1 MEKAGKGWSVCA
13 YYNILHITLYKKCN
27 MYTEVYQIN
36 WQMQDESL
44 FFTKVQTS
52 FMFFILLCCYF
63 FLILKGLSAS
73 GSQCAERTGKNLL
86 LGLCFALSSP
96 IQKPF
101 VKDSLCWQIWDLFHL
116 LHLQA
121 SQEAMSSPSQ
131 YTAQSLKKN
140 QHTLDQQ
147 TLQIHELL
155 SYDACLSLR
164 WG

>member
-1 MEKAGKGWSVCA
+1 MQYVYRSLPNKLTNARWKSIFHKGTDIFHVF
-13 YYNILHITLYKKCN
+13 YITLL
-27 MYTEVYQIN
+27 
-36 WQMQDESL
+36 L
-44 FFTKVQTS
+44 FFP
-52 FMFFILLCCYF
+52 
-63 FLILKGLSAS
+63 LKGLSAS

-101 VKDSLCWQIWDLFHL
+101 VKDNLCWQIWDLFHL

-121 SQEAMSSPSQ
+121 SQGAMSSPSQ

-155 SYDACLSLR
+155 SHDACLSLR